1 MTHRILVGSNSSS
14 LRQSIYHQF
23 KEEGFQIFEA
33 ASGQEIL
40 AIIQSR
46 DNLDLVL
53 IDGQIQEMDGI
64 EIVRQI
70 RKISVYRFLPIIMLV
85 NKRSKTF
92 ESKGLAAGI
101 TGYINQSVTSQQL
114 RTVVNRLLG

>member
-14 LRQSIYHQF
+14 LRQSIYLLF
-23 KEEGFQIFEA
+23 KEEGFQLFEA
-33 ASGQEIL
+33 ASGQETL
-40 AIIQSR
+40 AIIQSC

-53 IDGQIQEMDGI
+53 IDVQTQDMDGI
-64 EIVRQI
+64 EIARQI

-85 NKRSKTF
+85 NKRSKAF

-101 TGYINQSVTSQQL
+101 TGYINQPVTSQQL
-114 RTVVNRLLG
+114 RAVVNRLIG